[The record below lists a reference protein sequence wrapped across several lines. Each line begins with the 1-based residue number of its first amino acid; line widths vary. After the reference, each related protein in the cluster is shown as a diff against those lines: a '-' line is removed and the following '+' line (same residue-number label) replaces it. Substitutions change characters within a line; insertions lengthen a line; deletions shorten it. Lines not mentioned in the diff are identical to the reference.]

1 MQSPSPRR
9 LTAAHCLATTLKT
22 ALLAAL
28 TAALTA
34 AAAPAAA
41 DTGDGAPGTGRE
53 LVLSPHHGGAG
64 TAVGVRAVCEAGGPG
79 GTVSSPAFERTVALE
94 RPVRGPARER
104 HATAAVRPGL
114 AVGGSY
120 PVIVLCGTGELLS
133 GSFVHTGVVHTGTT
147 GSEPLSPRAAAFG
160 GAALAGVAGLLVVLR
175 RRTTG
180 RPHRPLALPPPALPP
195 VRRRHRR
202 PMPRLS
208 CIPVRRSTTRI
219 ASSVAGSST
228 RSSTIE

>member
-1 MQSPSPRR
+1 MQSPHPRR
-9 LTAAHCLATTLKT
+9 RTAARCLATTLTSALTT
-22 ALLAAL
+22 ALAAAL
-28 TAALTA
+28 TAALA
-34 AAAPAAA
+34 VNPAPAAA
-41 DTGDGAPGTGRE
+41 DTGDATPGTGRE

-64 TAVGVRAVCEAGGPG
+64 TTVGVRAVCEAGGPG

-94 RPVRGPARER
+94 RPAGGPVRER

-133 GSFVHTGVVHTGTT
+133 GSFVHTGVVHTGAT
-147 GSEPLSPRAAAFG
+147 GSEPLSPRAAAVG
-160 GAALAGVAGLLVVLR
+160 GAALAGVAGLLVALR
-175 RRTTG
+175 RRTAG
-180 RPHRPLALPPPALPP
+180 QPRRPLALPP

-202 PMPRLS
+202 PAPRLS

-228 RSSTIE
+228 RSSRTE